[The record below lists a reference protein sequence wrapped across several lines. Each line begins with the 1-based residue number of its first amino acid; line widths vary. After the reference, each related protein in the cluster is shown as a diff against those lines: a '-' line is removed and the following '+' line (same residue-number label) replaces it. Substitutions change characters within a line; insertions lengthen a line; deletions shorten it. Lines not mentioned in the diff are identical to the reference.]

1 MRQQIRQHEGVV
13 PNSIQIQG
21 LEYDERELSLST
33 SIISLDDD
41 YLSKDILDDLDRIY
55 THRSHQRCMTLTYLT
70 LLTMTL
76 AVVSWMFYWLLYN
89 HCEKLLA
96 IERKNSLTC
105 EFVFPFQILI
115 FIFLGSSTI
124 FFILMIIL
132 WFVFACRNPLD
143 RIRTN
148 FIAFRLEGVA
158 WQNQLDCYF
167 KQHSRCLDF
176 VRRKRLFDRNFGYII
191 LSLHGILFDE
201 LFLETSRE
209 KIIINGQFLE
219 HERILKLECKKN
231 DLLIHLS
238 EELISRNIIEELQR
252 TLKIPISSHNIPPAR
267 F

>member
-1 MRQQIRQHEGVV
+1 MRQQIRQHEGVA
-13 PNSIQIQG
+13 PTSIQIQG
-21 LEYDERELSLST
+21 FEYDERELSFSA

-41 YLSKDILDDLDRIY
+41 YSSKDIIDDLDRIY

-76 AVVSWMFYWLLYN
+76 AVGSWMFYWLLYN

-96 IERKNSLTC
+96 TGQKNPLTC
-105 EFVFPFQILI
+105 KFVFPFQVLI
-115 FIFLGSSTI
+115 FSFVGSSTI
-124 FFILMIIL
+124 FFILMIIA

-148 FIAFRLEGVA
+148 FLAFRLEGID
-158 WQNQLDCYF
+158 WQNQLDCHF
-167 KQHSRCLDF
+167 KRHSKCLNF
-176 VRRKRLFDRNFGYII
+176 VRRKRLLDRNFGYVI
-191 LSLHGILFDE
+191 LSSHGILFDE
-201 LFLETSRE
+201 LFLQTSRE
-209 KIIINGQFLE
+209 KLVINGQFLE

-252 TLKIPISSHNIPPAR
+252 ILKIRISRHSV
-267 F
+267 